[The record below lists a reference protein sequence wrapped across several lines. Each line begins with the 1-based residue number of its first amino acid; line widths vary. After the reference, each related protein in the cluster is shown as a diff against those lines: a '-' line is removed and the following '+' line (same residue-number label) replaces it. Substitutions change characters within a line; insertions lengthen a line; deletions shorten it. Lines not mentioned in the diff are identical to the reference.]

1 MRQRASSV
9 RHLSTSLTALA
20 ALLGGASCVAPQTA
34 VRPALGTSGDARII
48 DAAVSRQ
55 GEEAP
60 KYFAARGFFVGA
72 MGVATTLSDSDF
84 DGQSGLMDPQSGL
97 TIVLPELD
105 PGIGWGVTVGYRGKR
120 NSVQFSY
127 AVSEHDDEFLGGSFE
142 DEFKNYSLDFKHYWN
157 VDGALQPFVLLGV
170 SVPRLIVEN
179 GGALGASTGDAAVQ
193 GLGANLGGGAAL
205 YLTPHL
211 ALFGEAY
218 YRWAEFDRASS
229 LGVHRDIKGHLD
241 ASGFGLRGGISY
253 TF

>member
-1 MRQRASSV
+1 MRHRASSA
-9 RHLSTSLTALA
+9 RPLSYSLMALA
-20 ALLGGASCVAPQTA
+20 AVLACASCAAPQA
-34 VRPALGTSGDARII
+34 SVRPALSPLGESRALE
-48 DAAVSRQ
+48 AALPWRD
-55 GEEAP
+55 EAAP
-60 KYFAARGFFVGA
+60 KFYAERGFFVGA
-72 MGVATTLSDSDF
+72 MGVATTLSNSDF
-84 DGQSGLMDPQSGL
+84 DGQSGLIDPQTGL
-97 TIVLPELD
+97 TLVLPELD
-105 PGIGWGVTVGYRGKR
+105 PGIGWGVTIGYRGKR

-127 AVSEHDDEFLGGSFE
+127 AVSEHDDDFQGTSFE

-157 VDGALQPFVLLGV
+157 VEGSLQPFVLLGV
-170 SVPRLIVEN
+170 SVPRVIVEN
-179 GGALGASTGDAAVQ
+179 GGNLGASTGDAAIQ

-241 ASGFGLRGGISY
+241 ASGFGLRGGLTY